1 MQRPGKDAPILVVNA
16 GSSSIKFAVFGDGS
30 QAKLTGTA
38 DGIGG
43 DAHIRVGDQTRKAD
57 LPDHDSAL
65 SAVIEALDTHDMP
78 ITGFRAAAH
87 RVVHGGTDLTAPAK
101 VTSEV
106 HQQITDCI
114 PLAPLHNPHNL
125 SAIDALARL
134 APDLPQFASFD
145 TGFHANMPAVETHYA
160 VPSDIT
166 GQGIRRYGFHGI
178 SYASLVRLL
187 PELSGQALPGR
198 VLAFHL
204 GNGVSACAIHNGQS
218 VATTM
223 GYSPLEGMTMG
234 TRSGDIDANAVLR
247 LAQQSGIEET
257 SKVLNH
263 QSGLHGLSGG
273 LSDMRA
279 LLDEQTPDSRFA
291 IAHFC
296 HSAIRHGGAL
306 IAAMRGCDAVAFTGG
321 IGENAAPVRAAIM
334 DGLAWLGLEYNRA
347 ANDAG
352 QTALHADGS
361 DLTAWIVPAQEERMI
376 AADAQQLLDGAD
388 A

>member
-1 MQRPGKDAPILVVNA
+1 MQRPGTDAPILVVNA

-30 QAKLTGTA
+30 QARLSGNA

-43 DAHIRVGDQTRKAD
+43 AAQIRVGDQTRTAD

-65 SAVIEALDTHDMP
+65 AAVIKALEAHTLP
-78 ITGFRAAAH
+78 ISGFRAAAH
-87 RVVHGGTDLTAPAK
+87 RVVHGGTGLTAPAR
-101 VTSEV
+101 
-106 HQQITDCI
+106 ITPDLRQKIADCI

-145 TGFHANMPAVETHYA
+145 TAFHAGMPAVETHYA
-160 VPSDIT
+160 LPPDISA
-166 GQGIRRYGFHGI
+166 QGIRRYGFHGI

-187 PELSGQALPGR
+187 PELSGQPLPRR

-204 GNGVSACAIHNGQS
+204 GNGVSACAIRNGHS

-247 LAQQSGIEET
+247 LAQETGIEAT
-257 SKVLNH
+257 AKLLNH

-273 LSDMRA
+273 VSDMRG
-279 LLDEQTPDSRFA
+279 LLDSNTQESRFA
-291 IAHFC
+291 VAHFC

-306 IAAMRGCDAVAFTGG
+306 IAAMQGCDAIAFTGG
-321 IGENAAPVRAAIM
+321 IGENAAPIRAAIM
-334 DGLAWLGLEYNRA
+334 DGLAWLGLEYDRA

-352 QTALHADGS
+352 QTALHAEGS
-361 DLTAWIVPAQEERMI
+361 TLTAWIVPAQEERMI
-376 AADAQQLLDGAD
+376 AIDAQQILDGAD